1 MHGLGP
7 GAHGLWPGADA
18 LPSLHAP
25 SVLYAIVTTAQTQHA
40 AGTVAQSQI
49 QDAAATMP
57 NSTTK
62 IAVSSRW
69 DDRCATFSGQDHV
82 TVSSRARIEV
92 ATRHGTITVTTTP
105 VPATRNRVRRL
116 PLADAPDG
124 EGPSDEGPSDGPP
137 QRRQRTLDSFLVS
150 SPASSTPSEKST
162 DRTRCVSRSPLLNQS
177 GEEMTVGGGWRP
189 FPKAD

>member
-1 MHGLGP
+1 M
-7 GAHGLWPGADA
+7 
-18 LPSLHAP
+18 
-25 SVLYAIVTTAQTQHA
+25 AQA
-40 AGTVAQSQI
+40 QI

-57 NSTTK
+57 NSATK

-116 PLADAPDG
+116 PLADAPGG

-137 QRRQRTLDSFLVS
+137 RRRQRTLHSFLVS
-150 SPASSTPSEKST
+150 SPASSTRSEIST
-162 DRTRCVSRSPLLNQS
+162 MPVAERVFDGDLIAENGEILIAERVFDRDL
-177 GEEMTVGGGWRP
+177 
-189 FPKAD
+189 